1 MELFDTHEV
10 VEDNVPDVYRA
21 ETDGH
26 WVDVDNSTYDREKIK
41 VHFVTPRHK
50 EIEIDLTLKDAME
63 LKRELKAAILLV
75 SIAENY

>member
-50 EIEIDLTLKDAME
+50 EIEIDLTLKDAMD

>member
-10 VEDNVPDVYRA
+10 AEDNIPDVYRA
-21 ETDGH
+21 ETAGH
-26 WVDVDNSTYDREKIK
+26 WVDVDNSTYDLKKIK
-41 VHFVTPRHK
+41 IHFVTPGHK
-50 EIEIDLTLKDAME
+50 EIEIGLTLKEATE